1 MTGDVVDFE
10 IRLVHLMYGSVP
22 TGVRIQVRKLVVMYE
37 DGPMRHCQLSEWED
51 APEIMVQTA
60 SLAAQQRMG
69 KPGE

>member
-10 IRLVHLMYGSVP
+10 LRLVHLMNGNVP
-22 TGVRIQVRKLVVMYE
+22 TGVRIQVRKLVV
-37 DGPMRHCQLSEWED
+37 DWPGPHRTTRWGEWED

-60 SLAAQQRMG
+60 SLAAQQRMAA